1 MKLLL
6 AVTVLSLLLYSIQAA
21 NIPQDEEIKA
31 VMDKEGQEVHAQ
43 FKRDNEE
50 SHAVTARSLSN
61 ITVTE
66 CHKTITGYNRP
77 FYIQI
82 VGNEV
87 FLIEYGTNMFISWMS
102 KQDHGSKSLLFQL
115 DTQKDCLSKVTEY

>member
-1 MKLLL
+1 
-6 AVTVLSLLLYSIQAA
+6 
-21 NIPQDEEIKA
+21 
-31 VMDKEGQEVHAQ
+31 MDKEGQEVHAQ

-50 SHAVTARSLSN
+50 SHTVTDAHSLSN

-87 FLIEYGTNMFISWMS
+87 FLIEYGTKYVHVLDVKTGSWIR
-102 KQDHGSKSLLFQL
+102 KFAVPV

>member
-1 MKLLL
+1 
-6 AVTVLSLLLYSIQAA
+6 
-21 NIPQDEEIKA
+21 
-31 VMDKEGQEVHAQ
+31 MDKEDQEVHTQ

-50 SHAVTARSLSN
+50 SHTVTARSLSN
-61 ITVTE
+61 ITVTT

-87 FLIEYGTNMFISWMS
+87 FLIEYTTQYVHACLRCAYWINTQEVCHSSWTPNRIVC
-102 KQDHGSKSLLFQL
+102 QR
-115 DTQKDCLSKVTEY
+115 